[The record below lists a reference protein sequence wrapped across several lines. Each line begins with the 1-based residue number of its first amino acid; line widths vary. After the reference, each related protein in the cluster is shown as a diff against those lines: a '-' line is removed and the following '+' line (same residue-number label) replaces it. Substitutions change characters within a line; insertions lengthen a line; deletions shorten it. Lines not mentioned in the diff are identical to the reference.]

1 MKLKEKQ
8 KNILSLKLNSNF
20 DEQLF
25 SIVETIPDNIL
36 VCHVN
41 LYVLMTVL

>member
-1 MKLKEKQ
+1 LPVEK
-8 KNILSLKLNSNF
+8 KNLLYLKLNSNL

-25 SIVETIPDNIL
+25 SIVESIPDNIL

-41 LYVLMTVL
+41 LNVLMTVL